1 MNYRKLKDVDL
12 SARGPR
18 IYIKMEMFSSAAL
31 MSSALQ
37 HILCQDTGIPQNT
50 ATVRGGPIK
59 LTFVLRVKRNSECDA
74 QFCMISLISK
84 VI

>member
-37 HILCQDTGIPQNT
+37 HILYEDTGIPQNT
-50 ATVRGGPIK
+50 ATVRGGPQQA
-59 LTFVLRVKRNSECDA
+59 N
-74 QFCMISLISK
+74 FCIDSQT
-84 VI
+84 